1 MSNSSQWTG
10 QGQGLR
16 LWLCSCARSVTVG
29 WADRETA
36 RQPGRHQGNRRSHS
50 NSMAKYSYLPTC
62 MYVCMYI
69 YLLRVPDSTP
79 DSQDVVASS
88 SPSPVSHLPRQSP
101 KLVCAGSTTSLPRY
115 QAFGVPSEGGR
126 PAGVQPPLLYSRSSR
141 KKNSWAVYG
150 DPALVLHD
158 FYPPHLGTRAFFQHR
173 RRCAGWLLSS
183 FFWGGS

>member
-16 LWLCSCARSVTVG
+16 LWLCSCALSHGGVG
-29 WADRETA
+29 RQETA

-62 MYVCMYI
+62 MYVCVCMYI

-88 SPSPVSHLPRQSP
+88 SPPVLFPIYPGRVP
-101 KLVCAGSTTSLPRY
+101 ISLRGLHNVASAVP
-115 QAFGVPSEGGR
+115 GVRGPERGR
-126 PAGVQPPLLYSRSSR
+126 E
-141 KKNSWAVYG
+141 
-150 DPALVLHD
+150 
-158 FYPPHLGTRAFFQHR
+158 
-173 RRCAGWLLSS
+173 AGWGATSTALQPILA
-183 FFWGGS
+183 